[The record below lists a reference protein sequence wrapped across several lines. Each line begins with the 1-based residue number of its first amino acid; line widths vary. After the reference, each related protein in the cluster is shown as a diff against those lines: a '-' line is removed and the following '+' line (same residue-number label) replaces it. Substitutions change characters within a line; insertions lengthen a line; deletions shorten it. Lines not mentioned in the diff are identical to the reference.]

1 MASQIF
7 GKIIKQIAKAKMPAN
22 ENADVNESADVSASV
37 DANAST
43 DTNASVDA
51 SATVNDENTVD
62 EAISPVLEPKRQTE
76 QVDDT
81 SVKEPPAIYKK
92 LLTYRKWCI
101 DKKNIWQGLYNF
113 GFWSLLI
120 LWISLTFVFYGKDLN
135 ETGLFAVKVLGL
147 LWYVLPIILRILSY
161 VGIAI
166 FIFRVCLT
174 LFLRIW
180 NKEVKFWERKDKLI
194 RMAIELAL
202 QVILAAYM
210 YEQFH
215 LLAVQ
220 VYNWKSILLADISG
234 EIQYY
239 IRYVINQWRVLK

>member
-1 MASQIF
+1 MASQIL
-7 GKIIKQIAKAKMPAN
+7 GKIIKQIDKAKMPAN

-37 DANAST
+37 DANASA

-51 SATVNDENTVD
+51 SATVNDENRVD
-62 EAISPVLEPKRQTE
+62 EEISPVLEPKRQTE
-76 QVDDT
+76 QADDT

-135 ETGLFAVKVLGL
+135 ETGLFAIKIMGL

-161 VGIAI
+161 VGIGI
-166 FIFRVCLT
+166 FVFRVCLT

>member
-7 GKIIKQIAKAKMPAN
+7 GKIIKQIDKVKMSAN
-22 ENADVNESADVSASV
+22 ENVDVNESVDV
-37 DANAST
+37 NAST

-62 EAISPVLEPKRQTE
+62 EAISPTLEPKRQTE

-92 LLTYRKWCI
+92 LLAYRKWCI

-113 GFWSLLI
+113 VFWSLLI
-120 LWISLTFVFYGKDLN
+120 LWISFTFVFYGKDLN
-135 ETGLFAVKVLGL
+135 ETGLFAVKIMGL
-147 LWYVLPIILRILSY
+147 LWYVLPILLRVLSY
-161 VGIAI
+161 VGIGI
-166 FIFRVCLT
+166 FVFRVCLT

-194 RMAIELAL
+194 RMTIELAL

>member
-7 GKIIKQIAKAKMPAN
+7 GKIIKQIAKVKMSAK
-22 ENADVNESADVSASV
+22 ASV
-37 DANAST
+37 DAN
-43 DTNASVDA
+43 V
-51 SATVNDENTVD
+51 SADVNTSANVSADVNTSANVSADINDENTVD

-92 LLTYRKWCI
+92 LLAYRKWCI

-113 GFWSLLI
+113 VFWSLLI
-120 LWISLTFVFYGKDLN
+120 LWISFTFVFYGKDLN

-147 LWYVLPIILRILSY
+147 LWYVIPILLRVLSY
-161 VGIAI
+161 VGIGI
-166 FIFRVCLT
+166 FVFRVCLT

-194 RMAIELAL
+194 RMAIELVL

>member
-7 GKIIKQIAKAKMPAN
+7 GKIIKQIAKVKMSAN
-22 ENADVNESADVSASV
+22 ENADVNESVDV
-37 DANAST
+37 NAST

-62 EAISPVLEPKRQTE
+62 EAISPTLEPKRQTE

-92 LLTYRKWCI
+92 LLAYRKWCI

-113 GFWSLLI
+113 VFWSLLI
-120 LWISLTFVFYGKDLN
+120 LWISFTFVFYGKDLN
-135 ETGLFAVKVLGL
+135 ETGLFAVKIMGL
-147 LWYVLPIILRILSY
+147 LWYVLPVILRILSY
-161 VGIAI
+161 VGIGI
-166 FIFRVCLT
+166 FVFRVCLT

-180 NKEVKFWERKDKLI
+180 NKEVKFWDRKDKLI

>member
-7 GKIIKQIAKAKMPAN
+7 GKIIKQIAKVKMSAN
-22 ENADVNESADVSASV
+22 ENADV
-37 DANAST
+37 NAST
-43 DTNASVDA
+43 DTNASVDT
-51 SATVNDENTVD
+51 SADVHDENTVD

-92 LLTYRKWCI
+92 LLAYRKWCI

-113 GFWSLLI
+113 VFWSLLI
-120 LWISLTFVFYGKDLN
+120 LWISFTFVFYGKDLN
-135 ETGLFAVKVLGL
+135 ETGLFAVKIMGL
-147 LWYVLPIILRILSY
+147 LWYVIPILLRVLSY
-161 VGIAI
+161 VGIGI
-166 FIFRVCLT
+166 FVFRVCLT

>member
-7 GKIIKQIAKAKMPAN
+7 GKIIKQIAKVKMSAN
-22 ENADVNESADVSASV
+22 ENADVNESVDV
-37 DANAST
+37 NAST

-62 EAISPVLEPKRQTE
+62 EAISPTLEPKRQTE

-92 LLTYRKWCI
+92 LLAYRKWCI

-113 GFWSLLI
+113 VFWSLLI
-120 LWISLTFVFYGKDLN
+120 LWISFTFVFYGKDLN
-135 ETGLFAVKVLGL
+135 ETGLFAVKIMGL
-147 LWYVLPIILRILSY
+147 LWYVLPVILRILSY
-161 VGIAI
+161 VGIGI
-166 FIFRVCLT
+166 FVFRVCLT

>member
-7 GKIIKQIAKAKMPAN
+7 GKIIKQIDKAKMSAN
-22 ENADVNESADVSASV
+22 VSAEANTSANV
-37 DANAST
+37 SADANASA
-43 DTNASVDA
+43 NV
-51 SATVNDENTVD
+51 SADINDEKTVD
-62 EAISPVLEPKRQTE
+62 EVISPVLEPKRQTE
-76 QVDDT
+76 QADDT

-92 LLTYRKWCI
+92 LLAYRKWCI

-113 GFWSLLI
+113 VFWSLLI
-120 LWISLTFVFYGKDLN
+120 LWISFTFVFYGKDLN
-135 ETGLFAVKVLGL
+135 ETGLFAVKIMGL
-147 LWYVLPIILRILSY
+147 LWYVLPVILRILSY
-161 VGIAI
+161 VGIGI
-166 FIFRVCLT
+166 FVFRVCLT

-202 QVILAAYM
+202 QVILAIYM